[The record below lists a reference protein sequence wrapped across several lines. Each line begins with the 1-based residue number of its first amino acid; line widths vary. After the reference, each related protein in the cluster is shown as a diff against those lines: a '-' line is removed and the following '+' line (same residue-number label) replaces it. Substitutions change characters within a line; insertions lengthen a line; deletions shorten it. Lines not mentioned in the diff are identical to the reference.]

1 MPKIKIKPNF
11 HKLSLLISTK
21 FKLTIRLSNQLK
33 LKLQINSKMLKVKK
47 QSVTK
52 KLRFFSKGKVI
63 LTGLNLN
70 LLAEL
75 KQT

>member
-1 MPKIKIKPNF
+1 
-11 HKLSLLISTK
+11 
-21 FKLTIRLSNQLK
+21 
-33 LKLQINSKMLKVKK
+33 MLKVKK

-52 KLRFFSKGKVI
+52 KLKFFSKGKVI

-70 LLAEL
+70 LWAEL